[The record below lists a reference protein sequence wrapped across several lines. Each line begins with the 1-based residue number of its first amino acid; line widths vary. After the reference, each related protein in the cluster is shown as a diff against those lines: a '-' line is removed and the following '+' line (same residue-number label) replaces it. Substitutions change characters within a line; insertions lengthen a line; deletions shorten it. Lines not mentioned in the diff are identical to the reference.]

1 METEQEKNEIFAH
14 IKYEG
19 ELVRDG
25 FLDARKAGE
34 ALIGIDE
41 SLRYFIFQEDKKFRK
56 IEFEIPVRIRKGSW
70 ETIFLENFDA
80 ILIKTALTWGASKYF
95 GSALSEM
102 AKNDFKDIG
111 FKDVFKKSFIAM
123 TWVLKIAKHLGSL
136 TKKKFENIKFAKNNT
151 EVLITNNIGEV
162 LIVPYQYL
170 EIFSNCPDKLF
181 SNLAKVID
189 VERELIIG
197 YNDTDNKNFEFV
209 KINNNEKQIFISN
222 DLDDETLF
230 PELTHNSYVELEGH
244 ITRGNEKS
252 NTIGFLY
259 EGHILTSFP
268 TEGNVKEFKNVLFT
282 NCIIKGFIDR
292 LDKKTGEFIEKRPRI
307 KFIEILSNEPEN
319 RQTKLF

>member
-1 METEQEKNEIFAH
+1 MDTDKEKNEIFAH

-19 ELVRDG
+19 ELVKDG

-41 SLRYFIFQEDKKFRK
+41 SLRYFLYQEDKKFRK
-56 IEFEIPVRIRKGSW
+56 VEFEIPVRIRKGSW

-80 ILIKTALTWGASKYF
+80 ILIKTALAWGASKYF

-111 FKDVFKKSFIAM
+111 FKDVFKKSFVAM
-123 TWVLKIAKHLGSL
+123 TWVLKISKHLGTL
-136 TKKKFENIKFAKNNT
+136 TKKKFENLKFTKNNT
-151 EVLITNNIGEV
+151 EVLITNYKGEI
-162 LIVPYQYL
+162 LTVPYQYL

-189 VERELIIG
+189 EERELVIG
-197 YNDTDNKNFEFV
+197 YNDTVSNKFEFV
-209 KINNNEKQIFISN
+209 RINNIEKQIFIPTEES
-222 DLDDETLF
+222 DETLF
-230 PELTHNSYVELEGH
+230 PELIHNSYIELEGH

-259 EGHILTSFP
+259 EGHILTSYP
-268 TEGNVKEFKNVLFT
+268 TTGNVKEFKNVLFT
-282 NCIIKGFIDR
+282 NCIIKGYIDR

>member
-197 YNDTDNKNFEFV
+197 YNDIDNKNFEFV

>member
-1 METEQEKNEIFAH
+1 MDTEYENNEIFAH

-19 ELVRDG
+19 ELVKDG

-34 ALIGIDE
+34 ALLGIDE
-41 SLRYFIFQEDKKFRK
+41 SLRYFLYQEDKKFRN

-70 ETIFLENFDA
+70 ETVFLENFDA
-80 ILIKTALTWGASKYF
+80 ILIKTAITWGATKYF

-102 AKNDFKDIG
+102 AKTDFKDIG

-123 TWVLKIAKHLGSL
+123 TWVVKIAKHLGTL
-136 TKKKFENIKFAKNNT
+136 TKKKFENIEFSKDNNQ
-151 EVLITNNIGEV
+151 VLITNHNGEV
-162 LIVPYQYL
+162 LYVPYQYL
-170 EIFSNCPDKLF
+170 EVFINCPDKLF
-181 SNLAKVID
+181 SSLAKVVD

-197 YNDTDNKNFEFV
+197 YNDVLNQNFDFV
-209 KINNNEKQIFISN
+209 RINNLDKQIFISA
-222 DLDDETLF
+222 EEEEEFLF
-230 PELTHNSYVELEGH
+230 PELINDAFVDLEGH

-259 EGHILTSFP
+259 EGHILTSYP
-268 TEGNVKEFKNVLFT
+268 IDGNVKKFKSSLFT
-282 NCIIKGFIDR
+282 NCIIKGYVDR
-292 LDKKTGEFIEKRPRI
+292 LDKKTGEYIEKRPRI

>member
-1 METEQEKNEIFAH
+1 METEQEKNKIFAH

-19 ELVRDG
+19 ELVKDG

-136 TKKKFENIKFAKNNT
+136 TKKKFEDIKFSKNNT

-197 YNDTDNKNFEFV
+197 YNDTKNKSFEFV
-209 KINNNEKQIFISN
+209 KINNSEKQIFISN
-222 DLDDETLF
+222 DSDDETLF
-230 PELTHNSYVELEGH
+230 PDLAHNSYVELEGH

-259 EGHILTSFP
+259 EGHILTSYP

-292 LDKKTGEFIEKRPRI
+292 LDKKTGEYIEKRPRI

>member
-123 TWVLKIAKHLGSL
+123 TWVLKIAKHLGSI

-197 YNDTDNKNFEFV
+197 YNDNKNFEFV

>member
-1 METEQEKNEIFAH
+1 MDIDNENNEIFAH

-19 ELVRDG
+19 ELVKDG

-34 ALIGIDE
+34 ALLGIDE
-41 SLRYFIFQEDKKFRK
+41 SLRYFLYQEDKKFRK

-80 ILIKTALTWGASKYF
+80 ILIKTALGWGASQYF

-102 AKNDFKDIG
+102 AKNDFKEIG

-123 TWVLKIAKHLGSL
+123 TWVVKVAKHLGTL
-136 TKKKFENIKFAKNNT
+136 TKKKFENIKFSKDNT
-151 EVLITNNIGEV
+151 EVLITNNKGEI
-162 LIVPYQYL
+162 LYVPYQYL
-170 EIFSNCPDKLF
+170 EIFTNCPDRLF
-181 SNLAKVID
+181 SSLAKVVDI
-189 VERELIIG
+189 ERELVIG
-197 YNDTDNKNFEFV
+197 YKDVENQKFDFV
-209 KINNNEKQIFISN
+209 RINNDDKKIFISS
-222 DLDDETLF
+222 DEDEEVLF
-230 PELTHNSYVELEGH
+230 PELIHDMYIELEGH

-259 EGHILTSFP
+259 EGHILTSYP
-268 TEGNVKEFKNVLFT
+268 VDSNVKEFKNALFT
-282 NCIIKGFIDR
+282 NCIIKGFVDR
-292 LDKKTGEFIEKRPRI
+292 MDKKSGEYIEKRPRI